1 MQPLSRLGTLSMQ
14 LFHKNLDVGAYM
26 EYTEYAAGEWKEAG
40 LEM

>member
-26 EYTEYAAGEWKEAG
+26 EYTEYAAGE
-40 LEM
+40 